1 MMIYKR
7 TLTISPDMKGKRL
20 FLFFEGVNSVA
31 DVLSITKRLLIIW
44 GDIQHFVLK

>member
-20 FLFFEGVNSVA
+20 FLFEGVNSVA
-31 DVLSITKRLLIIW
+31 DVFVNYQTVAHHL